1 MPDSPSSLPA
11 IPSLEQL
18 KKRAKDLLKA
28 HRAGDP
34 AAKDRFRAVSQGRPA
49 AGSRVMPEEPQL
61 ADAQFVL
68 AREHGFDSWAKLKR
82 HLEAIHPPGIE
93 IYEGLAGEL
102 AVAYSQGNAMA
113 VREINSLHGTSF
125 VCDFH
130 EPLEAQR
137 RLPNWFASEARTDDL
152 ALADARQIVAQFY
165 GFENWQKFT
174 ARLHE
179 PLREAR
185 SASIFLSPIPPFYR
199 IHWREN
205 LLSVRGIPTDED
217 WDTIAGILAEHKL
230 THLQAAGIT
239 DAGMARIAKLGH
251 LTHLQFGDAPRLT
264 DAGVQHLAR
273 MSQILELEIGGWHSP
288 ITDGGLAALG
298 YLAQL
303 RRLQICWTR
312 GITDVGVTAL
322 AHLHHLESVNFMGT
336 PTGDGLLRALRGKP
350 SLRHVKSGNQLTDAG
365 LSALHDFPA
374 FKAWQ
379 GGDRVY
385 SLMEFD
391 AEPSSL
397 LLRGEITDSG
407 MSALTGLD
415 GLFALNVDD
424 AKMAITSAGLKALAT
439 LPHLGFLGFDATDE
453 TMGAIA
459 ALPQLRMLMCQDT
472 QAGNDGFVALS
483 QSQTIEYIWGRRCYN
498 LGGAGFAALARMP
511 SLLGLSV
518 SCKNVEEQALATLP
532 AFPSLL
538 HFMPMDF
545 ADDAF
550 RYVGQCKQLEK
561 IWCMYCRDTGDA
573 ATEHLAR
580 LAKLKLY
587 YAGMTQITDHSLE
600 ILSQLHALE
609 RLDFWACTNI
619 TDAGVARLAALPH
632 LQELNLDGLPNVS
645 SKVLDAFPDHVR
657 VNHSG

>member
-1 MPDSPSSLPA
+1 MPDSHSSLPA

-18 KKRAKDLLKA
+18 KKRAKELLKA

-34 AAKDRFRAVSQGRPA
+34 AAQDRFRAVSHGSA
-49 AGSRVMPEEPQL
+49 ASRSRAMPEEPQL

-68 AREHGFDSWAKLKR
+68 ARENGFDSWAKLKH
-82 HLEAIHPPGIE
+82 HLESLHPPSIE
-93 IYEGLAGEL
+93 HYEALAGEL
-102 AVAYSQGNAMA
+102 AVAYSQGNATA
-113 VREINSLHGTSF
+113 VREINSVNGTGF

-130 EPLEAQR
+130 EPMEAQR
-137 RLPNWFASEARTDDL
+137 RLPNWFASEARTNDL
-152 ALADARQIVAQFY
+152 AMADARQIVAQFY
-165 GFENWQKFT
+165 GFENWQIFT

-179 PLREAR
+179 PIREAR
-185 SASIFLSPIPPFYR
+185 SVPVFLSSAPPFYR

-205 LLSVRGIPTDED
+205 TLSVRGIPTDED
-217 WDTIAGILAEHKL
+217 WDTIAGVLAEHKL
-230 THLQAAGIT
+230 TRLQAAGIS
-239 DAGMARIAKLGH
+239 DAGMARIAKLAH

-264 DAGVQHLAR
+264 DAGAQHLAR
-273 MSQILELEIGGWHSP
+273 MPQILELEMGGWHSP
-288 ITDGGLAALG
+288 ITDGGFAALG
-298 YLAQL
+298 HLAQL

-312 GITDVGVTAL
+312 GITDAGVAAL
-322 AHLHHLESVNFMGT
+322 APLHHLESVNFMGT
-336 PTGDGLLRALRGKP
+336 PTGDGLLRAMRGKP
-350 SLRHVKSGNQLTDAG
+350 SLRHVKSGNHVTDAG
-365 LSALHDFPA
+365 LSALHDFPV
-374 FKAWQ
+374 FKSWQ
-379 GGDRVY
+379 GGERVY

-391 AEPSSL
+391 AEPTSL
-397 LLRGEITDSG
+397 LVRGEITDNG
-407 MSALTGLD
+407 MSTLTGLD

-472 QAGNDGFVALS
+472 QAGNDGFIALS
-483 QSQTIEYIWGRRCYN
+483 QSRTLEYIWGRRCYN
-498 LGGAGFAALARMP
+498 LGGAGFAALARIP
-511 SLLGLSV
+511 TLLGLSV
-518 SCKNVEEQALATLP
+518 SCKNVEEQALAALP
-532 AFPSLL
+532 TFPSLL

-545 ADDAF
+545 SDEAF

-561 IWCMYCRDTGDA
+561 LWCMYCRDSGDA
-573 ATEHLAR
+573 ATEHLAG

-600 ILSQLHALE
+600 ILSQLRALE

-645 SKVLDAFPDHVR
+645 SKVLDAFPGHVR
-657 VNHSG
+657 VSYSG